1 MSFNI
6 PLIACSYQEAV
17 RESYTNAD
25 VLLSSHIAHVLRLFL
40 VWSIMGLGLW
50 CDSSQ
55 LLPVVFPPWAQSV
68 KRPPLG
74 SGSGDYK
81 WFLNQ
86 EAQHN
91 LTDPA
96 QLRLVQDVP
105 VILNSASDG
114 GFTEFCLSE
123 GSSQGSCAHSG

>member
-1 MSFNI
+1 MPEIS
-6 PLIACSYQEAV
+6 QEDA
-17 RESYTNAD
+17 A
-25 VLLSSHIAHVLRLFL
+25 VLLSSHIAHVLCLFL
-40 VWSIMGLGLW
+40 VGSIMGLGLW

-68 KRPPLG
+68 KRTPLG
-74 SGSGDYK
+74 SGGGGYK

-96 QLRLVQDVP
+96 QLRLVRDVP

-114 GFTEFCLSE
+114 GFTDFCLSE
-123 GSSQGSCAHSG
+123 GSS